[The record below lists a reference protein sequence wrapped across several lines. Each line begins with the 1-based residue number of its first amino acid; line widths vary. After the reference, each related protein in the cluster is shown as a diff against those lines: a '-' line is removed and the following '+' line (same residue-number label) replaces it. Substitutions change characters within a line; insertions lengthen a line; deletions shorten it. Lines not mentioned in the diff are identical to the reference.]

1 MWPMRVLVTGGA
13 GFIGALLAEAL
24 GGAGHK
30 VVALDALHPQVHRS
44 AGRPPALAKDTELIL
59 GDVTDPDQ
67 WDRTL
72 RVIGKPDV
80 VVHLAAETGTGQSLR
95 ESSRHGRVNVV
106 GTTELLDAL
115 VRTDSMPQHIVLTSS
130 RAVYGEG
137 AWEGH
142 DGTVFYPPPRD
153 HAMLDRSQ
161 WDPVDPNGEP
171 ARPLPHSSATTWPR
185 PTNVYAATKLAQEH
199 VLGSWCA
206 SFGVALSVLRLQN
219 VFGPG
224 QAVGNAYTGVLTFFA
239 GQASRG
245 ETIDVY
251 EDGRIMRDF
260 VFVSDVVAAL
270 TAGIARPPSS
280 TRTVDVGGGRSVDL
294 LSVARTM
301 AQIGGA
307 PTPIVS
313 GKYRDGDVRSAWADI
328 VPTTDELRW
337 RPEVELS
344 DGLQQLIEWVRRQ
357 G

>member
-13 GFIGALLAEAL
+13 GFIGSLLAESL
-24 GGAGHK
+24 GDASHE

-44 AGRPPALAKDTELIL
+44 GGRPSALPKDTELIL
-59 GDVTDPDQ
+59 GDVTDPAQ

-72 RVIGKPDV
+72 RLIGKPDV

-115 VRTDSMPQHIVLTSS
+115 ARADSIPQHIVLTSS

-137 AWEGH
+137 AWEGQ
-142 DGTVFYPPPRD
+142 DGCVFYPPPRD
-153 HAMLDRSQ
+153 HAMLARSQ
-161 WDPVDPNGEP
+161 WDPVDPTGAP
-171 ARPLPHSSATTWPR
+171 AKPLPHSAPTTWPR

-206 SFGVALSVLRLQN
+206 AFGVALSVLRLQN
-219 VFGPG
+219 VYGPG

-239 GQASRG
+239 GQVGRR

-260 VFVSDVVAAL
+260 VFVSDVVDALSAA
-270 TAGIARPPSS
+270 IAHPPSS

-307 PTPIVS
+307 PDPVIS

-328 VPTTDELRW
+328 APTTGDLGW
-337 RPEVELS
+337 RPAVNLD
-344 DGLQQLIEWVRRQ
+344 DGLERLIEWVRRQ